1 MAKVVNP
8 RVVKRKIRATQNLK
22 KITKAMEMVSG
33 AKLRKSQGRLT
44 AIRPYSDTLKELLTD
59 LFARAQNVDVPMLKP
74 RPRVRKVA
82 YVVVSADKGLCG
94 AYNANVLRLAWKVVS
109 ADPRAVVYT
118 VGKKSADLFKK
129 RGIEPV
135 KHWQGMPAD
144 LGFARVREITETV
157 IGAYRREEV
166 DEVHLLYTEFVNAV
180 TFRPRLLKFLPF
192 DTATAGLTAEGGPK
206 GKDEKDKAEK
216 AAEKA
221 KDQDAAGGAGKTA
234 GYIFEPG
241 PVEILGQLIP
251 RYVEVLFYRLLLE
264 ALASEHAAR
273 MQAMHAATDNASDV
287 IADLTL
293 AYNKARQ
300 GSITKELLDIIGGAE
315 ALNG

>member
-8 RVVKRKIRATQNLK
+8 RVVRRKIRATQNLK

-33 AKLRKSQGRLT
+33 AKLRKSQGRLL
-44 AIRPYSDTLKELLTD
+44 AIRPYADTLRELLMD
-59 LFARAQNVDVPMLKP
+59 LFAKATDVDVPLLKP
-74 RPRVRKVA
+74 RPKVRKVA
-82 YVVVSADKGLCG
+82 FVVVSADKGLCG
-94 AYNANVLRLAWKVVS
+94 AYNANVMRMAWRAVS
-109 ADPRAVVYT
+109 AEPRAVLFT
-118 VGKKSADLFKK
+118 VGKKAGDFFRK
-129 RGIEPV
+129 RGVAPAQ
-135 KHWQGMPAD
+135 HWQGLPAD
-144 LGFARVREITETV
+144 LGLARVREIAGAV

-180 TFRPRLLKFLPF
+180 VFRPRLLKFLPF
-192 DTATAGLTAEGGPK
+192 DTAGAGLRAAAKPGEKPDAAAK
-206 GKDEKDKAEK
+206 KDE
-216 AAEKA
+216 
-221 KDQDAAGGAGKTA
+221 GGKTA

-241 PVEILGQLIP
+241 PSEILSQLIP

-273 MQAMHAATDNASDV
+273 MQAMHAATDNASDL

-300 GSITKELLDIIGGAE
+300 ASITKELLDIVGGAE
-315 ALNG
+315 ALAG